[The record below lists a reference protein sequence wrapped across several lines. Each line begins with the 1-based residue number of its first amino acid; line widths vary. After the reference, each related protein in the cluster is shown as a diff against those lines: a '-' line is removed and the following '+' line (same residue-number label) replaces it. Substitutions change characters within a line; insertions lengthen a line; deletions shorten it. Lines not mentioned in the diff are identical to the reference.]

1 MLIGVSG
8 SGKQSLTTL
17 AAFILEQTSFQVKL
31 SKNFDPSKFREQ
43 IKEKMLIA
51 GCEEKS
57 TTFIL
62 NDTQIMYES
71 FLEDINNI
79 LNTGDITNLYEPV
92 DVARMAECMTPILQ
106 KKKIPESKDNIK
118 TGYIDS
124 LRDHFHIIL
133 CMSPVGELL
142 KVRSRMFP
150 SLINCCTLNW
160 FDSWP
165 YEALVSVA
173 HQFLKRIPNEDL
185 SNLQKEALSEMF
197 PIVHK
202 SVETAADKFHLEL
215 RRKTYVTPKS
225 FLDGINLYLTNL
237 QEVQQGHNDQMKRL
251 STGINNL
258 KRTTEQIADLQVTL
272 TNLRPKLADQ
282 TENAEKQ
289 EDVITQNK
297 IEAQKNEQDTE

>member
-17 AAFILEQTSFQVKL
+17 AAFILEQSSFQVKL

-92 DVARMAECMTPILQ
+92 DVARMAECLTPILQ
-106 KKKIPESKDNIK
+106 KKKIPESKENIK

-142 KVRSRMFP
+142 RVRSRMFP
-150 SLINCCTLNW
+150 SLINCCTLDW

-173 HQFLKRIPNEDL
+173 HQFLKRIPEKDL
-185 SNLQKEALSEMF
+185 S
-197 PIVHK
+197 
-202 SVETAADKFHLEL
+202 T
-215 RRKTYVTPKS
+215 
-225 FLDGINLYLTNL
+225 
-237 QEVQQGHNDQMKRL
+237 
-251 STGINNL
+251 
-258 KRTTEQIADLQVTL
+258 
-272 TNLRPKLADQ
+272 
-282 TENAEKQ
+282 
-289 EDVITQNK
+289 
-297 IEAQKNEQDTE
+297 